1 MTEPITTPRP
11 AHQPLYAGF
20 DLGTTNSAAAA
31 FDGDKLTVIRNSQG
45 GSLTPSIVRID
56 AQGRVSVGQRALR
69 YLERDPENTRAEF
82 KRLMGSGTDL
92 TFPAADIAKRPEE
105 LAAEVLRSLRAD
117 MQDQLGVAPVKAV
130 ISVPA
135 LFELPQSAATSE
147 AARLAG
153 FEQVELLQE
162 PIASALA
169 AGWSE
174 DSDSGAW
181 LVYDLG
187 GGTFDVSVLETR
199 DGLLRVVGHDGDNF
213 LGGRDFDLEV
223 VNWAIGELASR
234 GVAEINR
241 DNPAHAGAVG
251 VLKRAAEEAKIA
263 LSRDDETDV
272 FIADLAVGQR
282 SINVDLSLDRDTLES
297 LCAASIDRTL
307 TVCERLLA
315 EHGVSPGSLS
325 RIVLVGGPTV
335 MPAIRRRV
343 GERLGAPV
351 AEGYDPMTLVAQ
363 GAALYAA
370 TAGLDGRADTHT
382 PASGS
387 WKLWMQYPAV
397 SSDLT
402 PHIVGKVV
410 GDGEGDGPATI
421 ALARTDGQWK
431 SPAAPVSE
439 EGGFVTMVDLL
450 PRRPNVFRVIAES
463 AAGAEV
469 AVDPV
474 TITIVQG
481 LTITDPPL
489 SRSVGVALANDR
501 VCTYFERGAPLPARK
516 TFTHH
521 TIESVAAGS
530 DASVLKIPL
539 VQGEFEQAHLCR
551 LVGTLEINGRGLSDS
566 VPTGSPIEVT
576 LELDRGGALSARA
589 LIPSLGQTFD
599 SVARLLVPDAD
610 PETLEAAL
618 EETIHQ
624 LAELRAAA
632 LRAGADD
639 VVARLEQAAT
649 EIDSADRD
657 IVALRGGDHD
667 AGQKARRTLIELDA
681 LLADL
686 ELEKKWPE
694 LEASARD
701 DLGWASLW
709 VSQHGT
715 PAEQR
720 LLDEVAKAVEQTR
733 ASRDINELQRQLRLA
748 RRLGTAAMY
757 RDPDAWEWMFEG
769 AVAEIDRATDLP
781 RAHVLVEEGRAAIA
795 RGDHRTLR
803 RITEKL
809 WRLLPTDAKH
819 RRLSFDSGVR

>member
-1 MTEPITTPRP
+1 MAEMAEPAFP

-20 DLGTTNSAAAA
+20 DLGTTNSAAAV
-31 FDGDKLTVIRNSQG
+31 FNGDTLTVIRNAQG

-69 YLERDPENTRAEF
+69 YLERDPDNTRTEF
-82 KRLMGSGTDL
+82 KRLMGTGNSIA
-92 TFPAADIAKRPEE
+92 FPAAEISKRPEE
-105 LAAEVLRSLRAD
+105 LAAEVLRSMRAD

-174 DSDSGAW
+174 DEDAGSW

-187 GGTFDVSVLETR
+187 GGTFDVSLLETR

-213 LGGRDFDLEV
+213 LGGRDFDIAV
-223 VNWAIGELASR
+223 VNWAIAELAAR
-234 GVAEINR
+234 GVVEINR
-241 DNPAHAGAVG
+241 DDPRHAGAVAS
-251 VLKRAAEEAKIA
+251 LKRAAEEAKIA
-263 LSRDDETDV
+263 LSRAEETDL
-272 FIADLAVGQR
+272 FISGLKVGEQQVD
-282 SINVDLSLDRDTLES
+282 VDLTLDRQTLET
-297 LCAASIDRTL
+297 LCTPAIDRTL
-307 TVCERLLA
+307 SVCQRLLA
-315 EHGVSPGSLS
+315 EHGVSRSSLS

-335 MPAIRRRV
+335 MPAIRSRV
-343 GERLGAPV
+343 GEGLETAV

-370 TAGLDGRADTHT
+370 TAGLDGRTETHRA
-382 PASGS
+382 PSGA
-387 WKLWMQYPAV
+387 WKLWLQYPAV

-410 GDGEGDGPATI
+410 GDGAGPAPATI
-421 ALARTDGQWK
+421 TLSRTDGRWQ
-431 SPAAPVSE
+431 SPAAEISD
-439 EGGFVTMVDLL
+439 EGGFVTMVDLV
-450 PRRPNVFRVIAES
+450 PRRPNVFRVVARD
-463 AAGAEV
+463 AGGAEV
-469 AVDPV
+469 TVDPV

-481 LTITDPPL
+481 LTISDPPL
-489 SRSVGVALANDR
+489 SRSVGVALASDR

-521 TIESVAAGS
+521 TVESVAAGT

-539 VQGEFEQAHLCR
+539 VQGEFEKAHLCR
-551 LVGTLEINGRGLSDS
+551 LVGTLEVNGRDLSDS
-566 VPTGSPIEVT
+566 VPVGSPVEVT

-610 PETLEAAL
+610 PETLEASL

-632 LRAGADD
+632 LRAGATE
-639 VVARLEQAAT
+639 VIEKLEKAAA

-657 IVALRGGDHD
+657 IVALRGGDQD

-701 DLGWASLW
+701 DLGWAALW

-720 LLDEVAKAVEQTR
+720 LLDEVAKAVERTR
-733 ASRDINELQRQLRLA
+733 ETRDINELQRQLRLA

-769 AVAEIDRATDLP
+769 AVSEIDRATDLP
-781 RAHVLVEEGRAAIA
+781 RAQLLVDEGRSAIA

-803 RITEKL
+803 RVTEKL

-819 RRLSFDSGVR
+819 RRLSYDSGVR